1 MKHNQYVDRASGGL
15 EPRLQPAR
23 STCFKLPC
31 KVFDALT
38 WLMIRA
44 KPACMKGKKAEPKKP
59 TAGTITGAK
68 YRARCNRLND
78 AQREKL
84 GEEFLKLY
92 YAGNAHQPALL
103 HIRRLSAS
111 RMALSNA
118 SLLIGLR
125 RNRTAPAPRAERS
138 SCSEAWAL
146 RKIIGT

>member
-1 MKHNQYVDRASGGL
+1 MLSL
-15 EPRLQPAR
+15 TRLI
-23 STCFKLPC
+23 
-31 KVFDALT
+31 
-38 WLMIRA
+38 IRA
-44 KPACMKGKKAEPKKP
+44 KFACMKGKKEPPKKP

-103 HIRRLSAS
+103 HFRRLSES
-111 RMALSNA
+111 RMPLRIA

-125 RNRTAPAPRAERS
+125 GNWTRPRGRAERPS
-138 SCSEAWAL
+138 FSEPW
-146 RKIIGT
+146 